1 LPAIKSV
8 RLSCGGAFTI
18 FATAS
23 QPIASK
29 LRSHDGEVG
38 EVGEACPAL
47 HIWNQSAMMRG
58 LSRYETAMR
67 RLLCLLLLIL
77 ALPAAGAGLL
87 DSRPNATLGGAPLD
101 NRKDFLPVRQAFQ
114 LSLIETTPESI
125 KLRFV
130 ATEGYYLYRHR
141 FQFRTEPVDIGLG
154 AAQLPAGEAKHDE
167 YFGDVE
173 VYHGI
178 IDVDLPRTP
187 GDNRPFTLLVGYQ
200 GCADKGLCY
209 PPETERLSIGEPTPV
224 DAGSAPATASAWSWK
239 ALALFFLAGIG
250 LTFTPCVLPMLPILS
265 GVVLRGQVGGLRGL
279 SLSLAYVLPMA
290 ICFAVLGA
298 LMGVF
303 GAGLN
308 LQARLQSAWVLVPFS
323 LFFVLFAVA
332 MFGVF
337 ELRLPQS
344 ISTRLDRIAG
354 KTEGGSLWGAAVLGV
369 VSSLLVSPCV
379 SAPLAGALLYISASG
394 DALGGGLK
402 LFALGLGMGAPL
414 LLVATGGATWLP
426 KSGPWLVTVKNAI
439 GVLLLALAI
448 GLLSRVLPGPITL
461 LLTGLLC
468 AGVALF
474 LGTLEFTE
482 KTARQRLAQLL
493 GLFLLAYALA
503 CWFGAWSGQSDP
515 TRPLG
520 RGQATLISSNGNAI
534 NPSDWQTISTGAE
547 LDRALGEAKA
557 AGQPLLLDW
566 YADWCISCK
575 VIEHEVLP
583 DPGVIAQLKGYRL
596 VRFDMTDSNAEQRAL
611 LDRYKLFGPP
621 ALLIFGKNGLE
632 RGDVRV
638 VGEIDANGLVE
649 RLIRANDQI

>member
-1 LPAIKSV
+1 MCDETSHQQVGSYSSVSHSAI
-8 RLSCGGAFTI
+8 
-18 FATAS
+18 
-23 QPIASK
+23 
-29 LRSHDGEVG
+29 
-38 EVGEACPAL
+38 
-47 HIWNQSAMMRG
+47 MRG
-58 LSRYETAMR
+58 LLRPETAMR

-77 ALPAAGAGLL
+77 ALPASGAGLL
-87 DSRPNATLGGAPLD
+87 DSRPNPVLGGTTLD
-101 NRKDFLPVRQAFQ
+101 NSKDFLPVRQAFQ
-114 LSLIETTPESI
+114 LNLIETTPESI

-141 FQFRTEPVDIGLG
+141 FQFRTEPADIGLG
-154 AAQLPAGEAKHDE
+154 AAQLPAGEQKHDE

-178 IDVDLPRTP
+178 LDVDLPRKP
-187 GDNRPFTLLVGYQ
+187 GDNRPFTLLVTYQ

-209 PPETERLSIGEPTPV
+209 PPETERLSIGDVAASPADVTP
-224 DAGSAPATASAWSWK
+224 ANPAKTAWSWK
-239 ALALFFLAGIG
+239 ELALFFLAGIG

-265 GVVLRGQVGGLRGL
+265 GVVLRGQVGGLRGF

-290 ICFAVLGA
+290 LCFAALGA

-323 LFFVLFAVA
+323 LFFVVFAIA
-332 MFGVF
+332 MFGFF
-337 ELRLPQS
+337 ELRLPQA

-354 KTEGGSLWGAAVLGV
+354 RTEGGSLWGAAVLGV

-394 DALGGGLK
+394 DALGGALK

-414 LLVATGGATWLP
+414 LLIATGGATWLP
-426 KSGPWLVTVKNAI
+426 KSGPWLVLVKNAI
-439 GVLLLALAI
+439 GVLLLELAI
-448 GLLSRVLPGPITL
+448 ALLSRVLPGEITL
-461 LLTGLLC
+461 LLTGLLA

-474 LGTLEFTE
+474 LGTLQFTE
-482 KTARQRLAQLL
+482 KTTRQRLGQLL
-493 GLFLLAYALA
+493 GLFLLVYALA
-503 CWFGAWSGQSDP
+503 CWFGAWSGQTDP

-520 RGQATLISSNGNAI
+520 RTPATLSNASGVTTGTQ
-534 NPSDWQTISTGAE
+534 WQTITTSAE
-547 LDRALGEAKA
+547 LDRALSAAKD

-575 VIEHEVLP
+575 VIEHDVLP
-583 DPGVIAQLKGYRL
+583 DPSVVSQLKGYRL
-596 VRFDMTDSNAEQRAL
+596 IRFDMTDSNAEQRAL

-621 ALLIFGKNGLE
+621 ALLIFGKNGEE
-632 RGDVRV
+632 RADVRV
-638 VGEIDANGLVE
+638 VGEIDANGLAE
-649 RLIRANDQI
+649 RLIRANDQN